1 MARRMVC
8 SRTVDAGEE
17 EKMMRFMVLA
27 AACAFAACAAQP
39 LLNLD
44 ELIAEALRAN
54 PEILAAQKRYE
65 AARQR
70 PGMESALPDPML
82 SVGYTSAGKP
92 WPLAGVGTEPTAN
105 AGLMLSQE
113 FPFPGKRKLRGDVA
127 GKMAEAELLAYEQT
141 RLSVVSRLKQAYHRL
156 HHAHQM
162 IEILSRNRDLFAEYL
177 RVAEARYSVG
187 KAAQQDIFKAQ
198 TARSI
203 LETRIL
209 KMEQERRGREAE
221 INTLLARDPRNPLGA
236 PPEIPE
242 GTLAV
247 SLDDLFRR
255 AQASP
260 ALEREQKMIER
271 TELAVNLAR
280 KDYYP
285 DYTLSA
291 GYFNMG
297 RMPDMYQF
305 RVDFKLPAWF
315 RRKQHAGVTEQVMN
329 LSQARRNWEATDQ
342 ALHYRIREEYLMAE
356 TSERLMRM
364 YADTVLPQ
372 ARLALDSS
380 LASYE
385 NGAVDFLTVLNN
397 FTARLDYEVNYHE
410 EMMSFHLAL
419 VRLEELTA
427 TKLID

>member
-1 MARRMVC
+1 
-8 SRTVDAGEE
+8 
-17 EKMMRFMVLA
+17 MRNCVLLLALA
-27 AACAFAACAAQP
+27 AATASAQP
-39 LLNLD
+39 VLKLD
-44 ELIAEALRAN
+44 ELIDEALRAN

-82 SVGYTSAGKP
+82 SIGYASAGKP
-92 WPLAGVGTEPTAN
+92 WPLAGIGTEPTAN
-105 AGLMLSQE
+105 AGLMVSQE

-127 GKMAEAELLAYEQT
+127 AKMAEAEWSSYEET
-141 RLSVVSRLKQAYHRL
+141 RLGVISRLKQAYHRL
-156 HHAHQM
+156 RYAH
-162 IEILSRNRDLFAEYL
+162 EIIGILTRNRDLLIEYL

-203 LETRIL
+203 LEARI
-209 KMEQERRGREAE
+209 MRTEQERRAREAE
-221 INTLLARDPRNPLGA
+221 INTLLARDPRAALGA
-236 PPEIPE
+236 PPEIPP
-242 GTLAV
+242 GTLKV
-247 SLDDLFRR
+247 TLDELFRR
-255 AQASP
+255 ASQASP
-260 ALEREQKMIER
+260 ALMREQKLIER
-271 TELAVNLAR
+271 TELAVSLAR

-315 RRKQHAGVTEQVMN
+315 RRKQQAGVTEQVMN
-329 LSQARRNWEATDQ
+329 LSQARRSWEAADQ
-342 ALHYRIREEYLMAE
+342 AIHYRIREEYLMAE
-356 TSERLMRM
+356 TSERLMRL

-385 NGAVDFLTVLNN
+385 TGAVDFLTVLNN
-397 FTARLDYEVNYHE
+397 FTTRLDYEVNYHE
-410 EMMSFHLAL
+410 EMLSFHLAL
-419 VRLEELTA
+419 VRLEEMTA
-427 TKLID
+427 QKLID

>member
-1 MARRMVC
+1 
-8 SRTVDAGEE
+8 
-17 EKMMRFMVLA
+17 MRNCVLLLALA
-27 AACAFAACAAQP
+27 AAMASAQP
-39 LLNLD
+39 VLKLD
-44 ELIAEALRAN
+44 ELIDEALRAN
-54 PEILAAQKRYE
+54 PEVLAAQKRYE

-82 SVGYTSAGKP
+82 SIGYASAGKP
-92 WPLAGVGTEPTAN
+92 WPLAGIGTEPTAN
-105 AGLMLSQE
+105 AGLMVSQE

-127 GKMAEAELLAYEQT
+127 AKMAEAEWSSYEET
-141 RLSVVSRLKQAYHRL
+141 RLSVISRLKQAYHRL
-156 HHAHQM
+156 RYGH
-162 IEILSRNRDLFAEYL
+162 EIIGILTRNRDLLTEYL

-203 LETRIL
+203 LEARI
-209 KMEQERRGREAE
+209 MRTEQERRAREAE
-221 INTLLARDPRNPLGA
+221 INTLLARDPRAALGA
-236 PPEIPE
+236 PPEIPP
-242 GTLAV
+242 GTLKV
-247 SLDDLFRR
+247 TLDELFRR
-255 AQASP
+255 ASQASP
-260 ALEREQKMIER
+260 ALMREQKLIER
-271 TELAVNLAR
+271 TELAVSLAR

-315 RRKQHAGVTEQVMN
+315 RRKQQAGVTEQVMN
-329 LSQARRNWEATDQ
+329 LSQARRSWEAADQ
-342 ALHYRIREEYLMAE
+342 AIHYRIREEYLMAE
-356 TSERLMRM
+356 TSERLMRL

-385 NGAVDFLTVLNN
+385 TGAVDFLTVLNN
-397 FTARLDYEVNYHE
+397 FTTRLDYEVNYHE
-410 EMMSFHLAL
+410 EMLSFHLAL
-419 VRLEELTA
+419 VRLEEMTA
-427 TKLID
+427 QKLID

>member
-1 MARRMVC
+1 
-8 SRTVDAGEE
+8 
-17 EKMMRFMVLA
+17 MMRFFVLA
-27 AACAFAACAAQP
+27 VACTFAARAAQP
-39 LLNLD
+39 VLNLD
-44 ELIAEALRAN
+44 ELTAEALRAN

-92 WPLAGVGTEPTAN
+92 WPLAGVGSEPIAN
-105 AGLMLSQE
+105 AGLMISQE

-127 GKMAEAELLAYEQT
+127 AKLAGAELLGYEQT

-156 HHAHQM
+156 HHTHQM
-162 IEILSRNRDLFAEYL
+162 LEILSRNRDLLGEFL

-187 KAAQQDIFKAQ
+187 KAVQQDIFKAQ
-198 TARSI
+198 VARSI

-209 KMEQERRGREAE
+209 KMEQERRSREAE
-221 INTLLARDPRNPLGA
+221 INTLLARDPRATLGT
-236 PPEIPE
+236 PPEIAPGE
-242 GTLAV
+242 FSI
-247 SLDDLFRR
+247 SLDELFRR
-255 AQASP
+255 ASRESP
-260 ALEREQKMIER
+260 ALKREQKMIER

-297 RMPDMYQF
+297 RMPAMYQF
-305 RVDFKLPAWF
+305 RADFKLPAYF
-315 RRKQHAGVTEQVMN
+315 RRKQQAGVAEQVFS

-356 TSERLMRM
+356 TSHRLMRM
-364 YADTVLPQ
+364 YIDTVLPQ
-372 ARLALDSS
+372 ARLAFDAS

-385 NGAVDFLTVLNN
+385 TGAVDFLTVLNN

-410 EMMSFHLAL
+410 EMLSFHLAL

-427 TKLID
+427 GKLID

>member
-1 MARRMVC
+1 
-8 SRTVDAGEE
+8 
-17 EKMMRFMVLA
+17 MRNCVLLLALA
-27 AACAFAACAAQP
+27 AATASAQP
-39 LLNLD
+39 VLKLD
-44 ELIAEALRAN
+44 ELIDEALRAN

-82 SVGYTSAGKP
+82 SIGYASAGKP
-92 WPLAGVGTEPTAN
+92 WPLAGIGTEPTAN
-105 AGLMLSQE
+105 AGLMVSQE

-127 GKMAEAELLAYEQT
+127 AKMAEAEWSSYEET
-141 RLSVVSRLKQAYHRL
+141 RLGVISRLKQAYHRL
-156 HHAHQM
+156 RYAH
-162 IEILSRNRDLFAEYL
+162 EIIGILTRNRDLLIEYL

-203 LETRIL
+203 LEARI
-209 KMEQERRGREAE
+209 MRTEQERRAREAE
-221 INTLLARDPRNPLGA
+221 INTLLARDPRAALGA
-236 PPEIPE
+236 PPEIPP
-242 GTLAV
+242 GTLKV
-247 SLDDLFRR
+247 TLDELFRR
-255 AQASP
+255 ASQASP
-260 ALEREQKMIER
+260 ALMREQKLIER

-315 RRKQHAGVTEQVMN
+315 RRKQQAGVTEQVMN
-329 LSQARRNWEATDQ
+329 LSQARRSWEAADQ
-342 ALHYRIREEYLMAE
+342 AIHYRIREEYLMAE
-356 TSERLMRM
+356 TSERLMRL

-385 NGAVDFLTVLNN
+385 TGAVDFLTVLNN
-397 FTARLDYEVNYHE
+397 FTTRLDYEVNYHE
-410 EMMSFHLAL
+410 EMLSFHLAL
-419 VRLEELTA
+419 VRLEEMTA
-427 TKLID
+427 QKLID